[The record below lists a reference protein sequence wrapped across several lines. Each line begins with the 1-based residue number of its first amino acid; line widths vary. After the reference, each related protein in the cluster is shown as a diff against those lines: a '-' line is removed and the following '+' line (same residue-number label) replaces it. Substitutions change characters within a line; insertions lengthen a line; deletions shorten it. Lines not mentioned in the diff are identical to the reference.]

1 MAKEVSKLKGVP
13 ILQVMRMGM
22 TSNGQPLPAA
32 SEGPLPASNGPAM
45 PTAGDVAQQT
55 TTSIVASKLGGFGSA
70 LGGGG
75 FGGFGHKKKAADP
88 APAQPADAP
97 GTAQAADPA
106 SSVLIES
113 STTLSD
119 FSSAQVDGSH
129 FQVPTGY
136 QQVTA
141 RVPRTNS

>member
-1 MAKEVSKLKGVP
+1 
-13 ILQVMRMGM
+13 
-22 TSNGQPLPAA
+22 
-32 SEGPLPASNGPAM
+32 M
-45 PTAGDVAQQT
+45 PGAGDVAQQT
-55 TTSIVASKLGGFGSA
+55 ATSVVASKLGGLGSA

-88 APAQPADAP
+88 APAQPSDAP
-97 GTAQAADPA
+97 GTGPSADPA

-119 FSSAQVDGSH
+119 FSSAPVDGSH

-141 RVPRTNS
+141 PALRTT